1 MRSRSS
7 IRYRIIAAAILLTG
21 LETPADAFI
30 PLPAGINCYR
40 RAGTPTGIPAS
51 WSENKYHDQCSFTF
65 ATFKAKRSN
74 DEENDGDED
83 EDPIFNDSLIY
94 YTPGQMD
101 YARKPHT
108 NGAEVD
114 ANMSVLRDRIG
125 IMLVGETLENQI
137 RRPPRK
143 DLGPVEFVQ
152 EILSAL
158 IEPDDPLPD
167 SGLGVLF
174 HASTRRWRALL
185 RRSVGAPAD
194 ADSGTIGRSL
204 NHAISRDRNQ
214 FGILVGA
221 DDAEEYVAAFP
232 GEVVDFHDGFCFV
245 ECHLRDAKDDSLLV
259 AMGWQLK
266 RRKLDGSW
274 LIDRIDWQDFRN
286 LYRPGIGREEWLRS
300 VG

>member
-1 MRSRSS
+1 MIASRNFLELTRETNLPNLGDMYSRRYCRKMAGPLHVDEKFFGVSTPSRSIQTTAFS
-7 IRYRIIAAAILLTG
+7 QVMRINIRYRIIAAAILLIG
-21 LETPADAFI
+21 LETTADAFI
-30 PLPAGINCYR
+30 PLSARIHRNR
-40 RAGTPTGIPAS
+40 RAGTPTGTTAS
-51 WSENKYHDQCSFTF
+51 GWSDNRYHHSHHHCSFTF
-65 ATFKAKRSN
+65 AAKRFN

-101 YARKPHT
+101 YARKSHT

-114 ANMSVLRDRIG
+114 ANMSVLRDRMR

-137 RRPPRK
+137 KRPPRN
-143 DLGPVEFVQ
+143 DLGPIEFVE

-185 RRSVGAPAD
+185 RQSVGAPAD

-204 NHAISRDRNQ
+204 NHAISRERNQ

-221 DDAEEYVAAFP
+221 DDAEEYVAVFP
-232 GEVVDFHDGFCFV
+232 GE
-245 ECHLRDAKDDSLLV
+245 
-259 AMGWQLK
+259 
-266 RRKLDGSW
+266 
-274 LIDRIDWQDFRN
+274 
-286 LYRPGIGREEWLRS
+286 GRS
-300 VG
+300 CT